1 MKTNRL
7 RRRSIN
13 LDDVTHQ
20 RCRML
25 ADSMTLSISSWLR
38 LTVKEIWEKQMIV
51 QNQQA
56 AHLPT
61 SIREDSGS
69 PTKSGNV

>member
-25 ADSMTLSISSWLR
+25 ADAMTLSISGWLR
-38 LTVKEIWEKQMIV
+38 LTVNELYEKQMAT
-51 QNQQA
+51 QRQEA
-56 AHLPT
+56 
-61 SIREDSGS
+61 IRSAPSTRDRVLSQTESDNG
-69 PTKSGNV
+69 